1 MALLSEKDRQFIREF
16 FEKEI
21 EGPVEMVLF
30 TVSEGETAAA
40 EAENPYLPQ
49 MRELMEEL
57 TELSPK
63 LSLRVARPDTDPE
76 LFAQYGVP
84 LTAYPVLALLGEDGK
99 DYGIRFYGIPAG
111 YEFRTLMDDI
121 VDVSRGRSR
130 LKPETIRQLAE
141 LKTDLHFQVFV
152 TPTCPYCPKA
162 VRLAHQFALES
173 PHVRAD
179 MVEATEFSELANRFS
194 VYGVPKT
201 VINDGVHEIEGAVP
215 EEMFL
220 EAAMAAAA
228 AAGR

>member
-1 MALLSEKDRQFIREF
+1 MALLSEKDRQFVRDF
-16 FEKEI
+16 FAKEM
-21 EGPVEMVLF
+21 EGPVEMILF
-30 TVSEGETAAA
+30 TASEAEMARA

-49 MRELMEEL
+49 MQELMEEL

-63 LSLRVARPDTDPE
+63 LSLRLARTDTDPE
-76 LFAQYGVP
+76 VFTQYGVP
-84 LTAYPVLALLGEDGK
+84 LSAYPVLALLGEGGK

-152 TPTCPYCPKA
+152 TPTCPYCPRV

-173 PHVRAD
+173 PRVRAD
-179 MVEATEFSELANRFS
+179 MIEATEFSELANRFN

-201 VINDGVHEIEGAVP
+201 VINDGIQEIEGAVP
-215 EEMFL
+215 EDMFL
-220 EAAMAAAA
+220 EAALAAAA
-228 AAGR
+228 ASS

>member
-1 MALLSEKDRQFIREF
+1 MLSEKDRQFVRDF
-16 FEKEI
+16 FAKEM
-21 EGPVEMVLF
+21 EGPVEMILF
-30 TVSEGETAAA
+30 TASEAEMARA

-49 MRELMEEL
+49 MQELMEEL

-63 LSLRVARPDTDPE
+63 LSLRLARTDTDPE
-76 LFAQYGVP
+76 VFTQYGVP
-84 LTAYPVLALLGEDGK
+84 LSAYPVLALLGEGGK

-152 TPTCPYCPKA
+152 TPTCPYCPRV

-173 PHVRAD
+173 PRVRAD
-179 MVEATEFSELANRFS
+179 MIEATEFSELANRFN

-201 VINDGVHEIEGAVP
+201 VINDGIQEIEGAVP
-215 EEMFL
+215 EDMFL
-220 EAAMAAAA
+220 EAALAAAA
-228 AAGR
+228 ASS